1 MRIDLFIAK
10 HFNLSRQKAQ
20 ELIKNGCVLCNQKK
34 IIKTSYDVGIDDN
47 IKLMQEN
54 LFVSRAA
61 HKLFGFLKEERLDG
75 KVILD
80 VGSSTGGFT
89 QVLLMFGAKE
99 VHCVDVGSD
108 QLDSTLRRD
117 NRVRVFE
124 KCDIRDFEK
133 SCEYDFLT
141 CDVSFI
147 SIEKIFNSLK
157 KMSKEMILLF
167 KPQFEVG
174 KSAKRDKKGV
184 LQDVQIVAKALENFE
199 KYLIEA
205 GYDILRYEKSKIRG
219 REGNEEYFFHIR
231 CRD

>member
-10 HFNLSRQKAQ
+10 HFNISRQKAQ

-47 IKLMQEN
+47 IELMQEN

-61 HKLFGFLKEERLDG
+61 HKLFGFLKEERLDS

-89 QVLLMFGAKE
+89 QVLLMLGAKE

-124 KCDIRDFEK
+124 KCDIRDFK
-133 SCEYDFLT
+133 KLCEYDFLT

-147 SIEKIFNSLK
+147 SIEKIFDSLK
-157 KMSKEMILLF
+157 MMSKEMILLF

-205 GYDILRYEKSKIRG
+205 GYDILRYEKSKISG